1 MLDSIKA
8 WFKRS
13 ETIFLARVQVAL
25 GLIGAVVTGALADPN
40 VNSALQSV
48 LKPDYVPYYLIG
60 LGLLTEYLRRR
71 RATDL

>member
-1 MLDSIKA
+1 MMDAIKA

-13 ETIFLARVQVAL
+13 ETIFWARVQVAA
-25 GLIGAVVTGALADPN
+25 GIAGAVFTGALADPN

-48 LKPDYVPYYLIG
+48 LKPDYVPYYLIAM
-60 LGLLTEYLRRR
+60 GLLTEYLRRR